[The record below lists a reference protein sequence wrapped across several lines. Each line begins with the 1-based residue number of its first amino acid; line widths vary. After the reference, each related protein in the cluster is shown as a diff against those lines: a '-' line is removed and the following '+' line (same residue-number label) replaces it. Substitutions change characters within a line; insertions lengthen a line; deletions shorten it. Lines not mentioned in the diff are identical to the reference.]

1 MTGLGLDGPAYWP
14 TSDPRDL
21 YHNLLVALD
30 ATRSLNNG
38 LPGSLARWIQA
49 LDLNT
54 GDRVFH
60 LGCGVGYYTAIMA
73 EVVGPDGS
81 VVACEVDSD
90 LAARARENLAS
101 YPNVTV
107 HAGDGA
113 AFDPDAC
120 DAILINAGVTHPHR
134 PWLERLRVGGSLVL
148 PLTVATAGTTAG
160 NGVMARIVR
169 KEDGFSAGVVTFVAI
184 YSCASARDPQ
194 LEPLLAKAIA
204 SRALLK
210 MKSVRQEPHEQSDG
224 CLLHGREVCLSCVA
238 SPSS

>member
-30 ATRSLNNG
+30 ATRALNNG

-49 LDLNT
+49 LVLKM

-90 LAARARENLAS
+90 LAARAREMAS
-101 YPNVTV
+101 
-107 HAGDGA
+107 
-113 AFDPDAC
+113 
-120 DAILINAGVTHPHR
+120 
-134 PWLERLRVGGSLVL
+134 
-148 PLTVATAGTTAG
+148 
-160 NGVMARIVR
+160 
-169 KEDGFSAGVVTFVAI
+169 
-184 YSCASARDPQ
+184 
-194 LEPLLAKAIA
+194 
-204 SRALLK
+204 
-210 MKSVRQEPHEQSDG
+210 
-224 CLLHGREVCLSCVA
+224 
-238 SPSS
+238 